1 MQLVYHAYMNATGY
15 SVAAQDYILAI
26 KQTKPDLSVKL
37 HYMNLATKTG
47 ISPNRQQLFNAMT
60 KTPEEHPQVA
70 VYHSIPQRY
79 RRPRGPKKFVGLCM
93 FETMNPPAGWI
104 KMMNE
109 MDAIITGSQFNA
121 RIFRQHG
128 LTKPLHVVPHA
139 FDKNLFN
146 REVVA
151 NGRYRQFTFMS
162 IGTWKKR
169 KNWES
174 LIKAFYDGFERRDNV
189 CLLIKTDKPRELE
202 NAVQRIKRTCEWRSK
217 ETAPIYAEQKTNCQF
232 EEIPSIMQKCD
243 VYVSASLG
251 EGFGLPGLHAMA
263 LGIPVVITKYAG
275 VTEYAK
281 PETCTFI
288 EPRGYRTH
296 PNMDGIPQFNNCIW
310 PELRI
315 GDIRDSMRKV
325 FEEYPKEKAMTAYKY
340 VHENFNYDV
349 IGRKFLEALE
359 IC

>member
-1 MQLVYHAYMNATGY
+1 
-15 SVAAQDYILAI
+15 
-26 KQTKPDLSVKL
+26 
-37 HYMNLATKTG
+37 
-47 ISPNRQQLFNAMT
+47 
-60 KTPEEHPQVA
+60 
-70 VYHSIPQRY
+70 
-79 RRPRGPKKFVGLCM
+79 
-93 FETMNPPAGWI
+93 
-104 KMMNE
+104 
-109 MDAIITGSQFNA
+109 
-121 RIFRQHG
+121 
-128 LTKPLHVVPHA
+128 
-139 FDKNLFN
+139 
-146 REVVA
+146 
-151 NGRYRQFTFMS
+151 
-162 IGTWKKR
+162 
-169 KNWES
+169 
-174 LIKAFYDGFERRDNV
+174 
-189 CLLIKTDKPRELE
+189 
-202 NAVQRIKRTCEWRSK
+202 
-217 ETAPIYAEQKTNCQF
+217 
-232 EEIPSIMQKCD
+232 MQKCD